1 MTENQ
6 NKTILSHTTR
16 PLVSLNAVA
25 FDSETTGLDTR
36 QARMIQLGG
45 VRVIHGQMVAEESYQ
60 SLINPG
66 EAIPEANSKIHGI
79 YDSDVA
85 DAKSFTEI
93 NTEFNQWRGN
103 CVLIGYA
110 SGFDLAILKREHE
123 LAGLSWVAP
132 RTLDVRYL
140 VNIVAPN
147 LPDFSLDTIASWL
160 GVEIHQRHSAL
171 GDAIATAQIFIALI
185 PLLRERCVRTL
196 AEAERACLKFSQITN
211 EEVQLGWH
219 DLNRPTVSEQAAIGP
234 LSRIDS
240 YPYRHRL
247 RDLMSDSVLWVDAS
261 KSLAEALSL
270 IMENRSSAAFVKPD
284 NEHKEAGIVTE
295 RDLLRSLNKHG
306 KAGFELLV
314 GNVANYPLHSL
325 SADAFIYRAISRMQR
340 LNFRH
345 LGVHDSKGCIVGAL
359 SARDLLRQR
368 ADSALVLGD
377 EIDHAETAE
386 AMAEVWGNMALVA
399 TGLSNEGV
407 DARDIAAVISRE
419 LCALT
424 RHASKIAEQQMSE
437 LGLGSPP
444 CAYSMLVLGSGGRG
458 ESLLAMDQ
466 DNAIVYQQGEA
477 DSEIDLWF
485 AELGKRISDILHI
498 AGVPYCQGNI
508 MASNADWRQSEDRW
522 RETINTW
529 VKRQTPDDILN
540 CDIFFDSVCVYG
552 DFELAERILDHA
564 FEQGSKSKNFIKLM
578 SVNAAKNRSPLG
590 MFGRFQLE
598 DGRMDLKMGGIMSL
612 FSCARVLAI
621 QNRCRVL
628 STPERFSAVL
638 AQWNRMHSTFENL
651 SEAHRIIFS
660 CILQQQLVDLEKG
673 IPLSNKVA
681 PDSLAA
687 SGRKQLKW
695 ALEQVPNVSNLLG
708 DPLQSL

>member
-1 MTENQ
+1 MPVKPINTV
-6 NKTILSHTTR
+6 ISHTTR
-16 PLVSLNAVA
+16 PLVSLNAIA
-25 FDSETTGLDTR
+25 FDTETTGLDTR
-36 QARMIQLGG
+36 QARIIQLGA
-45 VRVIHGQMVAEESYQ
+45 VRVIHGQMVEDESYQ

-66 EAIPEANSKIHGI
+66 EAIPESNSKIHGI

-85 DAKSFTEI
+85 NARSFTEI
-93 NTEFNQWRGN
+93 YTEFNQWRGE

-110 SGFDLAILKREHE
+110 SGFDLAMLKREHE
-123 LAGLSWVAP
+123 LAELDWVVP
-132 RTLDVRYL
+132 RTLDIRYL
-140 VNIVAPN
+140 VNVVAPN

-160 GVEIHQRHSAL
+160 GVEIHHRHSAL

-185 PLLRERCVRTL
+185 PLLRERGVRTL
-196 AEAERACLKFSQITN
+196 AEADRACLQFSQVASD
-211 EEVQLGWH
+211 ELRLGWH
-219 DLNRPTVSEQAAIGP
+219 ELNQPTKSEQDAIGP
-234 LSRIDS
+234 FNRIDS

-247 RDLMSDSVLWVDAS
+247 SDLMSDPVLWVEAS
-261 KSLAEALSL
+261 QSLAVALRL
-270 IMENRSSAAFVKPD
+270 IMEKRSSAAFVKPD
-284 NEHKEAGIVTE
+284 DEHKEAGIVTE

-306 KAGFELLV
+306 SSGFELSV
-314 GNVANYPLHSL
+314 GKIANYPLHSL

-340 LNFRH
+340 LYFRH
-345 LGVHDSKGCIVGAL
+345 LGVHDSKGNIVGAL

-399 TGLSNEGV
+399 TGLSKEGV

-424 RHASKIAEQQMSE
+424 RQACKIAERQMSE
-437 LGLGSPP
+437 QGLGGPP
-444 CAYSMLVLGSGGRG
+444 CAYAMLVLGSGGRG

-477 DSEIDLWF
+477 DGEQDRWF
-485 AELGKRISDILHI
+485 AELGKRVSDILHI
-498 AGVPYCQGNI
+498 AGVPYCKGNI
-508 MASNADWRQSEDRW
+508 MASNAEWRQSEKRW
-522 RETINTW
+522 KETIDIW
-529 VKRQTPDDILN
+529 IKRQTPDDILN
-540 CDIFFDSVCVYG
+540 CDIFFDSVCVQG
-552 DFELAERILDHA
+552 DNELANRVLDYA

-590 MFGRFQLE
+590 LLGRFQLK

-621 QNRCRVL
+621 QNRCREL
-628 STPERFSAVL
+628 STGERFSAVL
-638 AQWNRMHSTFENL
+638 ALQNRMHSTFENL
-651 SEAHRIIFS
+651 SEAHRIIFNS
-660 CILQQQLVDLEKG
+660 ILQQQLVDLEKG

-681 PDSLAA
+681 PDSL
-687 SGRKQLKW
+687 SDSTRKQLKW

-708 DPLQSL
+708 DPLSSL